1 MSCNVKEIKIPQ
13 CALTVFIPTGIDT
26 NYGDLFNLVI
36 TDKFGN
42 KYTDVAEFNE
52 DGYLVLDLTNEIYPK
67 DLFTQ
72 YAGSFILEIQDSNDC
87 SVVMFTICDT
97 NKDATP
103 QNKYDSYQF
112 SFYKESNLQETF
124 TVCCN

>member
-42 KYTDVAEFNE
+42 KYTDVAEINE

-97 NKDATP
+97 N
-103 QNKYDSYQF
+103 YDSYQF

>member
-1 MSCNVKEIKIPQ
+1 MSCNVKEIQIPQ
-13 CALTVFIPTGIDT
+13 CTLTVYLPTGVEII
-26 NYGDLFNLVI
+26 YGDTFNSVI

-42 KYTDVAEFNE
+42 KYTDVAEINE

-72 YAGSFILEIQDSNDC
+72 YAGSFTLHIENTNDC

-97 NKDATP
+97 N
-103 QNKYDSYQF
+103 YDSYKF